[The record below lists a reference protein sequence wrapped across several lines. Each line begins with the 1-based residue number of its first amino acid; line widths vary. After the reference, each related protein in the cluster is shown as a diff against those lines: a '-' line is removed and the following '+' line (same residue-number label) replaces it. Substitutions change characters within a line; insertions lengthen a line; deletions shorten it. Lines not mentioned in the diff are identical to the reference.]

1 MIYAIAFIVIQAC
14 NPALAALFA
23 PAHPQAGRYEVC
35 ESAESIEAQVE
46 AGRREGLRYG
56 NVEPTDP
63 LDALGGA
70 GSYDRSRVVRLYGA
84 TRPMVARG
92 WRRVGNQFE
101 SITLV
106 SPYPDASLD
115 RLVPGTLVIRW
126 II

>member
-14 NPALAALFA
+14 NPALAELFV
-23 PAHPQAGRYEVC
+23 PAHPQLGRYDVC
-35 ESAESIEAQVE
+35 EQAESIDALVA
-46 AGRREGLRYG
+46 AGRPEGLRYG
-56 NVEPTDP
+56 TIEAADP

-70 GSYDRSRVVRLYGA
+70 GSYDRSRVARLYGA
-84 TRPMVARG
+84 TRPKLARG
-92 WRRVGNQFE
+92 WRRVGHQFE

-106 SPYPDASLD
+106 SPYPDASLE